1 MPQLTSISLEDEGQS
16 AIIYGPSQS
25 GKTTLACGLAKKFKV
40 LYVDGERGTPVLFTL
55 PKEWQKNIF
64 VQKVIDNKDHYNFG
78 MTAIKMASG
87 EKTQVCDKHG
97 VVMNATPSIIAPCV
111 PCKKLFDEKVKELV
125 AQGIPKLDA
134 AVQVGA
140 GDLINSW
147 ALNDMHPREWVIIF
161 DSLTQITSSL
171 NAYITKGLKGDF
183 DFEEFKHWRAQGT
196 LLEKFLD
203 YVQTARYNCVV
214 ISHEEGI
221 KQEDGTEKIVPSA
234 GTANFARKVPRYFNS
249 AIYCATKNKKHVV
262 YSTTTADTRVIA
274 GTRGSIEID
283 TKDANSRAD
292 SMCKLFGK

>member
-1 MPQLTSISLEDEGQS
+1 MPQLKSISLADKGQS

-40 LYVDGERGTPVLFTL
+40 LYVDGENGTPVLFTL
-55 PKEWQKNIF
+55 PQAWQDNIF
-64 VQKVIDNKDHYNFG
+64 VQKVLDNKDNANFG
-78 MTAIKMASG
+78 LTAIAMASG
-87 EKTQVCDKHG
+87 EKVQVCDAHG
-97 VVMNATPSIIAPCV
+97 VVMNYAPAV
-111 PCKKLFDEKVKELV
+111 IKPCAECKALHAAKMLELKPTTKAEDLARLA
-125 AQGIPKLDA
+125 AQ
-134 AVQVGA
+134 
-140 GDLINSW
+140 DLINEWQLKSM
-147 ALNDMHPREWVIIF
+147 LPSEWVIIF

-203 YVQTARYNCVV
+203 YIQTAGYNCVV

-234 GTANFARKVPRYFNS
+234 GTSNFARKVPRYFNS
-249 AIYCATKNKKHVV
+249 ALYCTTKNKKHVV

-274 GTRGSIEID
+274 GTRGGITID
-283 TKDANSRAD
+283 MASEDTRANSL
-292 SMCKLFGK
+292 CELFGKK